1 MHDFF
6 FNTYSRLVSVLY
18 LLPRSTVW
26 PDRPLL
32 LTPDRVCQLG
42 DPQRESSVV
51 HEWLDSVTPCTVA
64 TPPIANFSLPQHIYG
79 IQQLNSATL
88 EIRGA

>member
-32 LTPDRVCQLG
+32 LTPDRVSQLG
-42 DPQRESSVV
+42 DPQGESNVV
-51 HEWLDSVTPCTVA
+51 HEWLDSVTPCIV
-64 TPPIANFSLPQHIYG
+64 ANFSLPQHIYG